1 MVTLSNYL
9 LINSIT
15 IQGLVWGILTFC
27 TILIVIIIMVSLA
40 VREHTE
46 TRMIKNVMPLLYGG
60 ELKTARKEI
69 KALKLENRKLY
80 IEKETIFVD
89 MKIISD
95 ILEKNK
101 RK

>member
-1 MVTLSNYL
+1 MITLSNYL

-15 IQGLVWGILTFC
+15 IQELVWGILTFC
-27 TILIVIIIMVSLA
+27 TILIVIIIMVSLT

-46 TRMIKNVMPLLYGG
+46 TRMIKNVLPLLYEG
-60 ELKTARKEI
+60 ELKIARKEI
-69 KALKLENRKLY
+69 KALKLENKKLY
-80 IEKETIFVD
+80 TEKETIFVD

-95 ILEKNK
+95 TLEKNK

>member
-1 MVTLSNYL
+1 MITLSNYL

-27 TILIVIIIMVSLA
+27 IILIVIIIMVSLA

>member
-1 MVTLSNYL
+1 
-9 LINSIT
+9 
-15 IQGLVWGILTFC
+15 
-27 TILIVIIIMVSLA
+27 MVSLT

-46 TRMIKNVMPLLYGG
+46 TRMINNVMPLLYEGK
-60 ELKTARKEI
+60 LKIAQKEI

-95 ILEKNK
+95 TLKKNK